1 MPRRRRVPGSGG
13 RRRADG
19 WIATGLAAGACA
31 GLTGLIA
38 VRSAES
44 AGAGPDGGQRAE
56 LDAYAEQLT
65 AESARL
71 QAYRSE
77 LRRVAAELARGR
89 DADLDMVEGIAE
101 ETRPPGST
109 GTPTRLDRDTAT
121 YSS

>member
-1 MPRRRRVPGSGG
+1 MPRV

-19 WIATGLAAGACA
+19 WIATALAVAACA

-38 VRSAES
+38 IRAAES
-44 AGAGPDGGQRAE
+44 GKASPPDGPNRAE

-65 AESARL
+65 QEAARL
-71 QAYRSE
+71 QAYRRE
-77 LRRVAAELARGR
+77 LRRVAAELARGQA
-89 DADLDMVEGIAE
+89 ADPDVVGRIAE

-109 GTPTRLDRDTAT
+109 DSPTRLDRDTST

>member
-1 MPRRRRVPGSGG
+1 MPRV

-19 WIATGLAAGACA
+19 WIAMALAVGACA

-38 VRSAES
+38 IRSAENGKAS
-44 AGAGPDGGQRAE
+44 PDAAKRAE
-56 LDAYAEQLT
+56 LDSYAEQLT
-65 AESARL
+65 EEAARL
-71 QAYRSE
+71 QAYRRE

-89 DADLDMVEGIAE
+89 DVDPEVVARIAE

-109 GTPTRLDRDTAT
+109 DPPTRLDRDTST